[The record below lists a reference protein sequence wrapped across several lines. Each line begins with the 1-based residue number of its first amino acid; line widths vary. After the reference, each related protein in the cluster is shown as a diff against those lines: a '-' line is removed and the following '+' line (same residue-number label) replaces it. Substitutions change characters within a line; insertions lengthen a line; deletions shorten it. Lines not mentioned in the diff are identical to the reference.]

1 MIVSYLIQ
9 NMVVS
14 EHTSVIS
21 GGRPQNGGQL
31 QVQSQANAWAVKRN
45 TGRRRASLETRLP
58 KSIYG
63 SIFLKVH
70 LFIKEFLSK
79 TAIFDKTSRYLIT
92 NSELFDGD
100 IHFLFSNT
108 TKFVKYLEVLSNIT
122 VFDRNSSMK
131 RCTFT

>member
-70 LFIKEFLSK
+70 LFKEFLSK
-79 TAIFDKTSRYLIT
+79 PVLFNKFLT
-92 NSELFDGD
+92 NL
-100 IHFLFSNT
+100 
-108 TKFVKYLEVLSNIT
+108 TKLPGI
-122 VFDRNSSMK
+122 
-131 RCTFT
+131 

>member
-31 QVQSQANAWAVKRN
+31 QVQSQANAWTVKRN

-79 TAIFDKTSRYLIT
+79 TAIFDKTSR
-92 NSELFDGD
+92 LFD
-100 IHFLFSNT
+100 
-108 TKFVKYLEVLSNIT
+108 KFYGIKCVKYLKVLSNLSGICQISQFLT
-122 VFDRNSSMK
+122 EIL
-131 RCTFT
+131 